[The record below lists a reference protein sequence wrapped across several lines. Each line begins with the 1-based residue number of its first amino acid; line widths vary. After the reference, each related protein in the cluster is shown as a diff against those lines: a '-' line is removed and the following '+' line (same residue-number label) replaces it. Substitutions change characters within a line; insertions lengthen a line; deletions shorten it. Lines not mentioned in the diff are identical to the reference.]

1 MPLMR
6 IPATF
11 MRGGTSKAVV
21 FKRRDLPVDPKD
33 WDAVFLAVMG
43 SPDPSGRQL
52 DGMGGGI
59 SSLSKICVVGP
70 PSRPDADVDYTFAQ
84 VSVRD
89 ARVDY
94 SGNCGNMS
102 SAMGPFAADEGM
114 VDVPANGEAVVRVHN
129 TNTNKVIH
137 ARFTMADGV
146 AEVTG
151 DLAID
156 GVSGTGAPIK
166 LEFRDPGGA
175 KTGRLLPTGKP
186 LDVLH
191 VSGLGAVE
199 ASMVDAAN
207 PCVFV
212 AAAALGKQGTE
223 LPADLDADAEFLDR
237 MEAIRRAASV
247 AMGLASSPEQAAG
260 IPSVPK
266 VAMIAAPAA
275 APTLSGNV
283 LAPDDFDIG
292 VRMISIGQPHRAVP
306 ITGAVCLG
314 VAVRV
319 PGSLAARLATV
330 SGQPIRIAQPSGVVV
345 VDAKVTPAAD
355 GAPVA
360 EYGAV
365 YRTARRL
372 FEGVVCFRP
381 VAAACEGAADD
392 RVAVAE

>member
-1 MPLMR
+1 MALMR

-33 WDAVFLAVMG
+33 WDAIFLAVMG

-70 PSRPDADVDYTFAQ
+70 PSRLDADLDYTFAQ
-84 VSVRD
+84 VSVRS
-89 ARVDY
+89 ASVDY

-114 VDVPANGEAVVRVHN
+114 VDVPANGEVTVRVHN

-137 ARFTMADGV
+137 ARFTMKDGV
-146 AEVTG
+146 AEVAG

-166 LEFRDPGGA
+166 LEFRDPGGS

-186 LDVLH
+186 LDLLDVP
-191 VSGLGAVE
+191 GLGPVE
-199 ASMVDAAN
+199 ASMIDAGN
-207 PCVFV
+207 PCVFIS
-212 AAAALGKQGTE
+212 AAAVGKRGNE
-223 LPADLDADAEFLDR
+223 LPEDLDADAAFLER
-237 MEAIRRAASV
+237 MEAIRCAASV
-247 AMGLASSPEQAAG
+247 AMGLSSNPVQAAS

-266 VAMIAAPAA
+266 VAMIAAPID
-275 APTLSGNV
+275 APTLSGS
-283 LAPDDFDIG
+283 LKAADYDIG
-292 VRMISIGQPHRAVP
+292 VRMISVGQPHRAVP

-319 PGSLAARLATV
+319 PGSLAARLATATDA
-330 SGQPIRIAQPSGVVV
+330 PIRIAQPSGVVV
-345 VDAKVTPAAD
+345 VDAKVNVGTD
-355 GAPVA
+355 GVAVA

-381 VAAACEGAADD
+381 VSASQQGAADD
-392 RVAVAE
+392 RAAVAE

>member
-1 MPLMR
+1 MALMR

-21 FKRRDLPVDPKD
+21 FKRRDLPADPKD
-33 WDAVFLAVMG
+33 WDAIFINVMG

-70 PSRPDADVDYTFAQ
+70 PSRPDADIDYTFAQ
-84 VSVRD
+84 VSVRT
-89 ARVDY
+89 ATVDY

-102 SAMGPFAADEGM
+102 SAMGPFAADEAM
-114 VDVPANGEAVVRVHN
+114 VDVPADGEVMVRVHN

-137 ARFTMADGV
+137 ARFAMTRGV
-146 AEVTG
+146 AEVAG

-166 LEFRDPGGA
+166 LEFRDPGGS
-175 KTGRLLPTGKP
+175 KTGRLLPTGNP
-186 LDVLH
+186 VDLLEVA
-191 VSGLGAVE
+191 GLGAVE
-199 ASMVDAAN
+199 ASMVDAGN

-212 AAAALGKQGTE
+212 PAAALGKHGNE
-223 LPADLDADAEFLDR
+223 LPEDLEADARFLDR
-237 MEAIRRAASV
+237 MEAIRCAASV
-247 AMGLASSPEQAAG
+247 AMGLSSTPEQAAT

-266 VAMIAAPAA
+266 VAMIAAPIA
-275 APTLSGNV
+275 APTLSGKA
-283 LAPDDFDIG
+283 LAAADYDIG

-319 PGSLAARLATV
+319 PGSLAERLATA
-330 SGQPIRIAQPSGVVV
+330 SDQPIRIAQPSGVVV
-345 VDAKVTPAAD
+345 VDAKVNVGAD
-355 GAPVA
+355 GSVAA

-381 VAAACEGAADD
+381 VAASREGAADD